1 VMIEGLQD
9 SLRLHDSS
17 YRGTFTM
24 DFTPCS
30 KSRGIFNCIVLEM
43 NQFYRQGFSEQPNN
57 LPLLLA
63 KKTDKTQ
70 DLVNIK

>member
-1 VMIEGLQD
+1 
-9 SLRLHDSS
+9 
-17 YRGTFTM
+17 M